1 MIIIDIVLS
10 LLTSKNERFILVCE
24 PIQKIAFMKNPVDS
38 VYVEIG
44 KRIFEARNNKGFT
57 QEQLAE
63 KISLKRTSITNI
75 EKGKQQLLVHMLI
88 KIARE
93 LDVDVNNLIPEISDE
108 DFSPMNKDKYSKK
121 SLNWVKS
128 ALSKVE

>member
-1 MIIIDIVLS
+1 LTFKKELIIL
-10 LLTSKNERFILVCE
+10 FYE
-24 PIQKIAFMKNPVDS
+24 PTQKIAFMKNNVDS

-44 KRIFEARNNKGFT
+44 KQIFEARIRKGLT

-88 KIARE
+88 KIAKE
-93 LDVDVNNLIPEISDE
+93 LDVDVNILIPKISNDEISPID
-108 DFSPMNKDKYSKK
+108 KDKYSKK

-128 ALSKVE
+128 ALSKVEQNK